1 LPRKARVTADTNIY
15 HAVIRG
21 INHQQI
27 FEDTEDYERF
37 LSVLERY
44 RNECGFLII
53 AYCLMGNHVHLL
65 IRTGNTGLDKIFKKI
80 GVSYVMWFNR
90 KYGRSGHLLYDRF
103 RSEPVTDLYYLS
115 AAVNYIHNNPV
126 KAGLVS
132 SADEY
137 RYSSFRDYFTDIGY
151 GISDCDFLSGLINI
165 ELISL
170 KKEKEGSEDHDF
182 IDIEKRCPKGDIE
195 ARKIIYS
202 VCGCSNVTEFQVL
215 TEFCKKKYI
224 RLISNAGLN
233 TAQISRLT
241 GVTYYFAQKYSFN

>member
-1 LPRKARVTADTNIY
+1 M
-15 HAVIRG
+15 IRG
-21 INHQQI
+21 INLQQI
-27 FEDTEDYERF
+27 FKDTEVFERF

-115 AAVNYIHNNPV
+115 AAVHYIHNNPV

-137 RYSSFRDYFTDIGY
+137 RYSSFRDYLTDIGY
-151 GISDCDFLSGLINI
+151 GGSDRDLC
-165 ELISL
+165 
-170 KKEKEGSEDHDF
+170 GS
-182 IDIEKRCPKGDIE
+182 
-195 ARKIIYS
+195 
-202 VCGCSNVTEFQVL
+202 
-215 TEFCKKKYI
+215 
-224 RLISNAGLN
+224 
-233 TAQISRLT
+233 
-241 GVTYYFAQKYSFN
+241 